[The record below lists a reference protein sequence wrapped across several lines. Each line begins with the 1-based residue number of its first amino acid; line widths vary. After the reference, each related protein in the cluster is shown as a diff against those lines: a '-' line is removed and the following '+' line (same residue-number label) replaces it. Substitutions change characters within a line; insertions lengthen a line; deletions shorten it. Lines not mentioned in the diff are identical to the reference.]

1 MVSDLL
7 LNEEYGKVC
16 GEVSGRVV
24 SGEYSVRWCAHV
36 FMHVCYCIVCVWL
49 DMVDMQCSLVRG
61 AGVGLV
67 HKGWSV
73 FIGWSNR

>member
-1 MVSDLL
+1 MW
-7 LNEEYGKVC
+7 YP
-16 GEVSGRVV
+16 
-24 SGEYSVRWCAHV
+24 VRWCAYVFLHV
-36 FMHVCYCIVCVWL
+36 GQCIVYVWL

-73 FIGWSNR
+73 FIGWSIR